1 MNGSAPTFFLKKTA
15 EASCAE
21 PELSGAS
28 SVNEKFAPEPEE
40 SDIVMDYKEA
50 LDCIGRKKKD
60 KDWILEGDM
69 LAAFRQN
76 PEPWALLESCLCSIS
91 EANWGWAVRK
101 VRPFS

>member
-1 MNGSAPTFFLKKTA
+1 
-15 EASCAE
+15 
-21 PELSGAS
+21 
-28 SVNEKFAPEPEE
+28 VNEKFAPEPEE

-76 PEPWALLESCLCSIS
+76 PEP
-91 EANWGWAVRK
+91 
-101 VRPFS
+101 